1 MFQVSIKED
10 WSYNSHFTSHRQH
23 HENGNQQML
32 QQAALHFN
40 LPNSTDPLKRFT
52 DTLYITQVKHT
63 HHPHLISDSFKKLHG
78 ASYCTDLRT
87 WTFQFSLNE
96 VSKTF
101 EHCLHDHISCPG
113 HAGSVCEVSDG
124 VLPAKSEWDHRG
136 QRSHHGRS
144 LLAAQWYL
152 AGAFLVI
159 DRCVNDAHSADTSFT
174 CSSFFFFLFCWPCVY
189 IDLLNSTLFRFG
201 NQKVEIYLRSSNQCL
216 IITWD

>member
-96 VSKTF
+96 VLK
-101 EHCLHDHISCPG
+101 
-113 HAGSVCEVSDG
+113 
-124 VLPAKSEWDHRG
+124 
-136 QRSHHGRS
+136 
-144 LLAAQWYL
+144 
-152 AGAFLVI
+152 
-159 DRCVNDAHSADTSFT
+159 
-174 CSSFFFFLFCWPCVY
+174 
-189 IDLLNSTLFRFG
+189 LLNTVYMIIFHVQVMQAQCVKSQTEFYRRS
-201 NQKVEIYLRSSNQCL
+201 QSEIIEGKGHTMGALYWQLNDIWQAPSWSS
-216 IITWD
+216 IGV